1 VCPLEANWVSEGFAA
16 PGEGQEESQEAGS
29 RSNVERADP
38 RGGTD
43 RAKHMTALRNA
54 MDSLSIVE
62 EEEVSGKK
70 RWGSGKQ
77 EKKARIS
84 LDSSCKSSALEGH
97 TMIKLTSVYEPASS
111 ADGARYLV
119 ERLWPRGMK
128 KTALHIDAW
137 LKDVAPSTALR
148 RWFNHDPK
156 KWGEFQRRY
165 RRELNANPD
174 ASRPIL
180 NAAQRGNVALVYS
193 SHDAEHNNAVV
204 LKEYVEEKLE
214 KKSNPPSKSAA

>member
-1 VCPLEANWVSEGFAA
+1 VQGTRVTYPPAATIALE
-16 PGEGQEESQEAGS
+16 EAGKK
-29 RSNVERADP
+29 
-38 RGGTD
+38 GD
-43 RAKHMTALRNA
+43 R
-54 MDSLSIVE
+54 
-62 EEEVSGKK
+62 
-70 RWGSGKQ
+70 
-77 EKKARIS
+77 
-84 LDSSCKSSALEGH
+84 H
-97 TMIKLTSVYEPASS
+97 TMIKLTRVYEPASS

-119 ERLWPRGMK
+119 ERLWPRGTK
-128 KTALHIDAW
+128 KTALRIDAW
-137 LKDVAPSTALR
+137 LKDVAPSTTLR

-156 KWGEFQRRY
+156 KWEEFQRRY

-214 KKSNPPSKSAA
+214 KKSNPARKSAA

>member
-1 VCPLEANWVSEGFAA
+1 
-16 PGEGQEESQEAGS
+16 
-29 RSNVERADP
+29 
-38 RGGTD
+38 
-43 RAKHMTALRNA
+43 
-54 MDSLSIVE
+54 
-62 EEEVSGKK
+62 
-70 RWGSGKQ
+70 
-77 EKKARIS
+77 
-84 LDSSCKSSALEGH
+84 
-97 TMIKLTSVYEPASS
+97 MIKLTRVYEPPSS

-128 KTALHIDAW
+128 KTALRIDAW
-137 LKDVAPSTALR
+137 LKDVAPSTTLR

-174 ASRPIL
+174 ALRPIL
-180 NAAQRGNVALVYS
+180 NAAQQGNVALVYS

-214 KKSNPPSKSAA
+214 KKSHPPRKSAA